1 MVKLSII
8 FTEIQISIRDKSGE
22 KNMTTEWEGERNKK
36 EKRRIIRRRDNRRR
50 REPPLRRLAAQY
62 QYSMQ
67 EMSTTFSI
75 GDHILHVFL
84 LTHLG
89 NWSNTGLRSLSIR
102 GQLGLLDSTDK
113 KRLSNFPRC
122 AMLIF
127 ILLLRK
133 PDIQIHQSQLRPNVF
148 DANFCIFAQRNQLW
162 ISYIQGNFKILDL
175 VTHRGRVCKNKK
187 IQTLSQMLT
196 FQTVSVLAKYV
207 KKYCRHLC
215 FQFFSDIYNY
225 CSSADS
231 LCFFGKRS
239 YVACQAFIYW
249 STSSSCDDVITNT
262 ITTKTLTSARWK
274 LGKPSFQKSAVF
286 LNIVQKAFDPPSPF
300 YLNICPILQGVFFK
314 RVFEH

>member
-1 MVKLSII
+1 
-8 FTEIQISIRDKSGE
+8 
-22 KNMTTEWEGERNKK
+22 MTTKWEWERYKK

-84 LTHLG
+84 STHLA

-133 PDIQIHQSQLRPNVF
+133 PDIQIHQSQLRPNVGTF
-148 DANFCIFAQRNQLW
+148 WCRFLYFCPKKSIMNQLNTRKFLSPW
-162 ISYIQGNFKILDL
+162 PSYSQG
-175 VTHRGRVCKNKK
+175 
-187 IQTLSQMLT
+187 
-196 FQTVSVLAKYV
+196 
-207 KKYCRHLC
+207 
-215 FQFFSDIYNY
+215 
-225 CSSADS
+225 
-231 LCFFGKRS
+231 
-239 YVACQAFIYW
+239 
-249 STSSSCDDVITNT
+249 
-262 ITTKTLTSARWK
+262 
-274 LGKPSFQKSAVF
+274 
-286 LNIVQKAFDPPSPF
+286 
-300 YLNICPILQGVFFK
+300 QGM
-314 RVFEH
+314 